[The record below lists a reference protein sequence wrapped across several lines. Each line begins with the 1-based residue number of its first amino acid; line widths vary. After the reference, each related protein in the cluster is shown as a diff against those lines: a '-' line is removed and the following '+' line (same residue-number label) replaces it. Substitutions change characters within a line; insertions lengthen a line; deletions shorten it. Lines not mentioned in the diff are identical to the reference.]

1 MKVAIKYT
9 IGIFCLLPSLSC
21 LALSLTHGKVPVQL
35 GVFTSSQGKNQ
46 HINIQGLIGDQFT
59 VDNNK
64 STNGLFGIGYYVD
77 GLDREHFQL
86 SYGVNGFY
94 FGKTSVSGTVIQEN
108 LFTNL
113 SYKYDINH
121 MPIYF
126 AAKSTVKNNNET
138 YAITLDAGI
147 GPNFIQTSNYSET
160 PLDNFTV
167 PDNAF
172 SSHNNVTFTAMAGV
186 GLKLNNIFGRAPL
199 ECGYRFFYLGQGD
212 LSKNTD
218 QLLNTL
224 KTGNNYA
231 NALMCSVTV

>member
-1 MKVAIKYT
+1 MKLAIKYT

-21 LALSLTHGKVPVQL
+21 LAFSLKHGKVPVQL

-46 HINIQGLIGDQFT
+46 NINIQGLIGNQYT

-77 GLDREHFQL
+77 GLDKEHFQL

-94 FGKTSVSGTVIQEN
+94 FGKTSINGTVIQEH

-121 MPIYF
+121 VPIYF
-126 AAKSTVKNNNET
+126 AAKSTVKNNNEA
-138 YAITLDAGI
+138 YAITFDAGI

-160 PLDNFTV
+160 PLDSFTV